1 MIMASRAQ
9 ATLLQEVDP
18 GDAPRRRGRAAD
30 VTASVT
36 HKRSRTAPAGQG
48 LTTDE
53 RSLPFVDDPSL
64 QRLERELGGTVPD
77 QLELFAPGA
86 AGQFTP
92 LLGGL
97 TPLTPQ
103 SSLELARAWY
113 RRELQQGKRPRNT
126 VESYC
131 YDLTVLQELIG
142 AKPINEIDRRDIAH
156 YLGTAN
162 GRATRKRRLTSAR
175 RFFRYLIDDARVLG
189 HDPTT
194 GYYPHTILLRSPVP
208 LFAEEQQALLQA
220 AAADE
225 PWSLPAIWLML
236 RLGLSRGE
244 LLTLRREHIDLADAD
259 RPVVYVFY
267 DEATKRGKERK
278 LAADAEFAG
287 VYHSY
292 LEHKE
297 PVDTLFPYGPQAVNG
312 MVDRVRRAAGLQKE
326 VTPLTLRHTFAVEK
340 AKAGADE
347 DQLLALLGL
356 APDPRNR
363 GSVRRYL
370 KLAEPPL

>member
-1 MIMASRAQ
+1 MARTPQ
-9 ATLLQEVDP
+9 VTLFQDIDP
-18 GDAPRRRGRAAD
+18 VDAPRRRR
-30 VTASVT
+30 ASVAAET
-36 HKRSRTAPAGQG
+36 MPATSKRAPSPPAPRG
-48 LTTDE
+48 LTTGE
-53 RSLPFVDDPSL
+53 RALPFVDDPVL
-64 QRLERELGGTVPD
+64 QRLERDAARTAPD

-86 AGQFTP
+86 AGTFTP

-97 TPLTPQ
+97 APLTPE

-113 RRELQQGKRPRNT
+113 RRELEQARRPRNT
-126 VESYC
+126 IESYC

-142 AKPINEIDRRDIAH
+142 AKPISEIDRRDIAH
-156 YLGTAN
+156 YLGRAN

-175 RFFRYLIDDARVLG
+175 RFFRFLIDDARVLG

-194 GYYPHTILLRSPVP
+194 GYYPHTILLRSPIP
-208 LFAEEQQALLQA
+208 LFAEEQQALLLA
-220 AAADE
+220 ASADE

-244 LLTLRREHIDLADAD
+244 LLVLRRDHIDLADAD

-278 LAADAEFAG
+278 LAADAEFAAL
-287 VYHSY
+287 YHHY
-292 LEHKE
+292 LEQKE
-297 PVDTLFPYGPQAVNG
+297 PVDTLFPFGPQAVNG
-312 MVDRVRRAAGLQKE
+312 MVDRVRRAAGLHKE
-326 VTPLTLRHTFAVEK
+326 VTPLTLRHSFAVDK

-370 KLAEPPL
+370 KLADPPL

>member
-1 MIMASRAQ
+1 MARTPQ
-9 ATLLQEVDP
+9 VTLFQDIDP
-18 GDAPRRRGRAAD
+18 VDAPRRGRANVAAE
-30 VTASVT
+30 TMPATS
-36 HKRSRTAPAGQG
+36 KRAPSPPAPRG
-48 LTTDE
+48 LTTGE
-53 RSLPFVDDPSL
+53 RALPFVDDPVL
-64 QRLERELGGTVPD
+64 QRLERDAAGTAPD

-86 AGQFTP
+86 AGTFTP

-97 TPLTPQ
+97 APLTPE

-113 RRELQQGKRPRNT
+113 RRELEQARRPRNT
-126 VESYC
+126 IESYC

-142 AKPINEIDRRDIAH
+142 AKPIGEIDRRDIAH
-156 YLGTAN
+156 YLGRAN

-175 RFFRYLIDDARVLG
+175 RFFRFLIDDARVLG

-194 GYYPHTILLRSPVP
+194 GYYPHTILLRSPIP
-208 LFAEEQQALLQA
+208 LFAEEQQALLLA
-220 AAADE
+220 ASADE

-244 LLTLRREHIDLADAD
+244 LLVLRRDHIDLADAD

-278 LAADAEFAG
+278 LAADAEFAAL
-287 VYHSY
+287 YHHY
-292 LEHKE
+292 LEQKE
-297 PVDTLFPYGPQAVNG
+297 PVDTLFPFGPQAVNG
-312 MVDRVRRAAGLQKE
+312 MVDRVRRAAGLHKE
-326 VTPLTLRHTFAVEK
+326 VTPLTLRHSFAVDK
-340 AKAGADE
+340 AKAGAGE

-370 KLAEPPL
+370 KLADPPL